1 MKPFLNEKIEF
12 YEIQKFKQKP
22 LIVLVVIAALFPLL
36 FFVYGYYLQTV
47 EKIPF
52 GDKPLSN
59 QGLLI
64 SMIISVVFAVGIL
77 LLFFSSKLETY
88 ITKSGIHVRLFPFMK
103 FKTYSFDIIKRFK
116 IRQYS
121 PILDYGGWGI
131 RIGPAGRAFN
141 VYGKIGI
148 QLFFKDGARLLIGT
162 QKPDDFYIALSKF
175 CNQNEVNK

>member
-1 MKPFLNEKIEF
+1 MKQFLNEKIEF

-22 LIVLVVIAALFPLL
+22 LIVVVVISAIFPLL
-36 FFVYGYYLQTV
+36 FFVYGYYLQSV
-47 EKIPF
+47 KHISF

-64 SMIISVVFAVGIL
+64 SIVISLIFCISIL

-103 FKTYSFDIIKRFK
+103 FKTYSFDNIKRFK
-116 IRQYS
+116 IREYS

-148 QLFFKDGARLLIGT
+148 QLLLKDGTRLLIGT
-162 QKPDDFYIALSKF
+162 QEPDNFYNVLSKF
-175 CNQNEVNK
+175 CNQSEVNK